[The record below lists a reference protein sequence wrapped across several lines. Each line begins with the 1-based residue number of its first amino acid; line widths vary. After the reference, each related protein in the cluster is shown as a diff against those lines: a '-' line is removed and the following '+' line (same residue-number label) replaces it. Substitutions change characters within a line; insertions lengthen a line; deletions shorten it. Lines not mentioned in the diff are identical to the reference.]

1 VPNSARRVCAVRSWT
16 AGLLWTVLLLLRL
29 PSVSGQ
35 DKPQPVF
42 KSGVQLVAVDVRVTD
57 RDGRPVGDLAAGDFD
72 VTIDGKPR
80 KVESV
85 RFLTF
90 SSAAP
95 PRPAPPRPATPA
107 TSELPPEAVY
117 SSNAGEAPQG
127 EEGRLIA
134 LLVDQSSFA
143 GPASRAA
150 VTAAQRFLDQLGP
163 SDRVML
169 ASLPG
174 LGPRLAFTT
183 NHAAVRKALER
194 IVGTLEPWL
203 LIDPAVSMSEAIA
216 IARGDKMTVAEVF
229 DRECVQKGRLGSL
242 EVCRQR
248 IVEQSPFGVGDLRRR
263 IAASAYALSGV
274 IEALGNINGPKT
286 VILISAGLLSGE
298 RVGDLDT
305 DALVRSVAR
314 SAAAS
319 RVTLYVL
326 HLDNTFLEAMSADQG
341 RHPVP
346 SFADAHMLRS
356 GLETLAGVSGGLMQN
371 VVAGADFAFQR
382 IAREI
387 SASYVLGVASVP
399 TDADGKAHK
408 IQVKVRRPGL
418 DVRSRTELIAPVTP
432 ATPPSDAQRLVAV
445 LNSPGVA
452 RALPVSLAHVTL
464 RESADRA
471 RVILSA
477 DIGRGVTEAA
487 DINLG
492 YSILNSAGRSVGN
505 VLAKKRLTPV
515 GRGPDAAW
523 SFVETVAVPPGD
535 YTVKFAALDPAG
547 RLGSVAH
554 VIDARAVEGDGISA
568 SELLIVDPA
577 RRLESGGLSPIADG
591 RITGLSLGV
600 LIEIYPGAATVVPRV
615 SVSIAERSD
624 GPVLTSVEL
633 TAKSQDAG
641 RRLTAEGSV
650 DLSMLPPG
658 AYIASANVLDVDRRL
673 VHVDRPF
680 RLEPRAD
687 AEAAAATIGPR
698 AAFYAS
704 ATGRLARKFQPAD
717 ALTTEA
723 LGFFLARL
731 KAADSGAS
739 SGVAASAVE
748 SIRTGKFDAAIA
760 DLRDAEP
767 DHLSTAFLRGLAL
780 FARGELE
787 PAAAQFRAS
796 LRISSEFLPA
806 VFYLGSCYAAGGKD
820 REAVG
825 AWQTSLVTES
835 DARIVYDVLADA
847 FVRLVE
853 GERALAI
860 LTEARERWP
869 DDDLFLPRL
878 AAAQAL
884 TGHRGEAIKTLGPYS
899 HRHPDDAG
907 AIMLAARVL
916 FEAHSAGT
924 AAVSPTAD
932 RELAMTL
939 SARYRAAHG
948 TEQALLDR
956 WVSFIQNSRVGR

>member
-1 VPNSARRVCAVRSWT
+1 MPDCARRAFASRRWA
-16 AGLLWTVLLLLRL
+16 AGLLCAGLLLTGTASLD
-29 PSVSGQ
+29 GQ
-35 DKPQPVF
+35 DKARPVF
-42 KSGVQLVAVDVRVTD
+42 TSGVQLVAVDVRVTD
-57 RDGRPVGDLAAGDFD
+57 RDGRPIGDLTAQDFD
-72 VTIDGKPR
+72 VTIDGKR
-80 KVESV
+80 RTVESASFV
-85 RFLTF
+85 TAA
-90 SSAAP
+90 SAASARP
-95 PRPAPPRPATPA
+95 PKPTALA
-107 TSELPPEAVY
+107 LPPEAFY
-117 SSNAGEAPQG
+117 SSNAGEAPPG

-134 LLVDQSSFA
+134 LLVDQGSFA

-183 NHAAVRKALER
+183 NHAAVRQALER

-216 IARGDKMTVAEVF
+216 IARGDAATVAVVY
-229 DRECVQKGRLGSL
+229 DRECVQKNRLGSL

-248 IVEQSPFGVGDLRRR
+248 IVEQSPVGVGELRRR
-263 IAASAYALSGV
+263 TASSAHALAGV

-341 RHPVP
+341 RQPVP
-346 SFADAHMLRS
+346 SFADTHMLRS
-356 GLETLAGVSGGLMQN
+356 GLETLAHVSGGLMQN
-371 VVAGADFAFQR
+371 IVVGADFAFQR

-387 SASYVLGVASVP
+387 SASYVLGVASAP

-408 IQVKVRRPGL
+408 IQVKVRRPNV

-432 ATPPSDAQRLVAV
+432 ATPPSNAQRLAAI
-445 LNSPGVA
+445 LTSPGIA
-452 RALPVSLAHVTL
+452 RALPISLSHVTL
-464 RESADRA
+464 RDSAGRA

-477 DIGRGVTEAA
+477 DIGQGVAEAA

-492 YSILNSAGRSVGN
+492 YSILDSSGRSIGN
-505 VLAKKRLTPV
+505 VLAKKHLLPG
-515 GRGPDAAW
+515 GRGADAAW
-523 SFVETVAVPPGD
+523 SFVESVTVPPGD
-535 YTVKFAALDPAG
+535 YTVKFAALDPSG
-547 RLGSVAH
+547 RLGSVSH
-554 VIDARAVEGDGISA
+554 VVDARAIEGDGVSA
-568 SELLIVDPA
+568 SDMLIVDPA
-577 RRLESGGLSPIADG
+577 RRMESGGLSPIADG

-600 LIEIYPGAATVVPRV
+600 RIEVYPGATIAAPRV
-615 SVSIAERSD
+615 SLSVADRPD

-633 TAKSQDAG
+633 TAKSQDEG
-641 RRLTAEGSV
+641 RRLTAEGPV
-650 DLSMLPPG
+650 DVSMLPPG
-658 AYIASANVLDVDRRL
+658 AYVASASVLDDGRRL
-673 VHVDRPF
+673 VNVSRPF

-687 AEAAAATIGPR
+687 AAAAAASIGPR
-698 AAFYAS
+698 AAYDAS
-704 ATGRLARKFQPAD
+704 ATGRLARKFRPED

-723 LGFFLARL
+723 LEFFLARL
-731 KAADSGAS
+731 QAADSSAS
-739 SGVAASAVE
+739 SGAAASAAE
-748 SIRTGKFDAAIA
+748 SIRNGRFDAAIA
-760 DLRDAEP
+760 DLREGGP
-767 DHLSTAFLRGLAL
+767 DQLSTRFLRGLAL
-780 FARGELE
+780 FAKNELE
-787 PAAAQFRAS
+787 LAAAQFRVS
-796 LRISSEFLPA
+796 LRISSGFLPS
-806 VFYLGSCYAAGGKD
+806 VFYLGACYAAGGKD
-820 REAVG
+820 GEAAG
-825 AWQTSLVTES
+825 AWQTSLATES

-847 FVRLVE
+847 FMRLVD

-884 TGHRGEAIKTLGPYS
+884 AGRRDEAIRTLGPYLD
-899 HRHPDDAG
+899 RHPDDIG
-907 AIMLAARVL
+907 AIILAARVL
-916 FEAHSAGT
+916 FEAHSAGK
-924 AAVSPTAD
+924 AAVSPAAD
-932 RELAMTL
+932 RELASKL
-939 SARYRAAHG
+939 SALYRSAHG

-956 WVSFIQNSRVGR
+956 WVSFVQQSRVGR